1 MNFAANFARRIMTR
15 QHHRLHDTGT
25 QPKPGCVNPRSRV
38 QFRKSLI
45 GLIRRWPSH
54 SPSAR
59 LELQVGR
66 LAECHWTAGALVLSM
81 AEIHT
86 AGPLTGSADGAIS
99 ASGAGE
105 SGGDSEVPTS
115 TAGQEPTEASR
126 GDPADHIRNI
136 WPPPRFVSAGSRRWS
151 LTGASRAGRATGFY
165 VPEAGLM
172 LDAGQ
177 RSMANPDVIFV
188 SHGHSDHAG
197 ALPFL
202 LTELT
207 SKPVV
212 AVPSGHEGRYRAFLE
227 AFSRM
232 TTDGGGGT
240 ADALSPHRIDGVDA
254 GTPPLEWSHRARA
267 FRASFFRCVHRVSTV
282 GIGVSEVTWKL
293 KPQFQEDKDA
303 MFAALAAARAAVEAE
318 AEAAAVAAAADSG
331 AATSGGSSEGA
342 GGAAGARKGKSAA
355 KARGGAASAATKAA
369 VATAQRAAISDHTA
383 TPLFAFCGDTT
394 HEVFAANPH
403 LLETYPC
410 VIVECT
416 FFDAPERAA
425 GGEGGGA
432 AETGAADGV
441 ECCATPARAT
451 SRGVAGGRS
460 DADVAAAATVSAAVA
475 ATSAAKP
482 APTTSAEAPPSTP
495 AAAPAPA
502 LSRLQQRAAATRHTH
517 WTFLRPIVEAHPH
530 VTFVLTHF
538 SPRFSTG
545 QIADFFAAEALPN
558 VVPWL
563 N

>member
-1 MNFAANFARRIMTR
+1 M
-15 QHHRLHDTGT
+15 
-25 QPKPGCVNPRSRV
+25 
-38 QFRKSLI
+38 
-45 GLIRRWPSH
+45 
-54 SPSAR
+54 
-59 LELQVGR
+59 
-66 LAECHWTAGALVLSM
+66 
-81 AEIHT
+81 
-86 AGPLTGSADGAIS
+86 
-99 ASGAGE
+99 
-105 SGGDSEVPTS
+105 
-115 TAGQEPTEASR
+115 
-126 GDPADHIRNI
+126 
-136 WPPPRFVSAGSRRWS
+136 
-151 LTGASRAGRATGFY
+151 TGASRAGRATGFY

-177 RSMANPDVIFV
+177 RSMFNPDVIFV

-212 AVPSGHEGRYRAFLE
+212 AVPSGHEVLYCAYLE

-232 TTDGGGGT
+232 TTDGGGGA

-267 FRASFFRCVHRVSTV
+267 FRATFFRCVHRVSTV

-293 KPQFQEDKDA
+293 KPQFQEDKTA

-318 AEAAAVAAAADSG
+318 AEAAANAAAAAADAG
-331 AATSGGSSEGA
+331 AGA
-342 GGAAGARKGKSAA
+342 GGGAAAPGAGTAGGSRKGKGAA
-355 KARGGAASAATKAA
+355 KGRGGAASAATKAA
-369 VATAQRAAISDHTA
+369 VAAAQRAAISDHTA

-394 HEVFAANPH
+394 HEVFAANPS

-416 FFDAPERAA
+416 FFDTPERAA
-425 GGEGGGA
+425 GGNDSSA
-432 AETGAADGV
+432 AETGPADGI
-441 ECCATPARAT
+441 ECCAPPAKAT
-451 SRGVAGGRS
+451 SRGTGAGGRS
-460 DADVAAAATVSAAVA
+460 DAATAAAAAA
-475 ATSAAKP
+475 SAAKP
-482 APTTSAEAPPSTP
+482 ATAAAAGPPPSTP
-495 AAAPAPA
+495 AAVPAVPA
-502 LSRLQQRAAATRHTH
+502 LSRLQQRAAATKHTH
-517 WTFLRPIVEAHPH
+517 WTFLRPIVEAHPQ